1 MGLKA
6 VHIFGKMD
14 AVPADLQPPQL
25 IYIMLMCLRAL
36 AVQAGVFVSPSD
48 MSWEQANPNG
58 ANGPVGCTIG
68 DGSNLG
74 SALRCTEVSD
84 SDSEP
89 KEQKPETVSGKAQV
103 PEKNDGPREPPF
115 PPPRRRRQRSSSS
128 NDDHPWKKKGK
139 K

>member
-6 VHIFGKMD
+6 VHSFEKMD
-14 AVPADLQPPQL
+14 AAPADLQPPQL

-36 AVQAGVFVSPSD
+36 AVQAGVFVSPAD

-58 ANGPVGCTIG
+58 TNGLVGCTIG

-89 KEQKPETVSGKAQV
+89 KEKKPESVSGKAQV
-103 PEKNDGPREPPF
+103 PEKDDGPREPPF

>member
-1 MGLKA
+1 M
-6 VHIFGKMD
+6 
-14 AVPADLQPPQL
+14 
-25 IYIMLMCLRAL
+25 
-36 AVQAGVFVSPSD
+36 
-48 MSWEQANPNG
+48 
-58 ANGPVGCTIG
+58 GCTIG

-89 KEQKPETVSGKAQV
+89 KEKKPEIVSGKAQV

-115 PPPRRRRQRSSSS
+115 PPPRRRRQCSSSS